1 MACLAI
7 VSSVSALLAFSAARG
22 MPAFEPALRRWG
34 AAMLCIVATAAG
46 LLIRPV
52 LPPALTVALP
62 HLLTVGAVALLAS
75 AADAL
80 QGPRTAVARAVWWVA
95 GGAAAALLGAQ
106 AWAAPH
112 GVVMAIGSG
121 GLALAFGLLGWMLS
135 AQLRLALHSLPA
147 WVLCLSSLAVAAAFA
162 LRVALA
168 GLGAQGTPGMPP
180 WLSGHPLLVVGV
192 TFVSI
197 GSQAFFS
204 VLHERQRAALRD
216 VYQRDSL
223 TGLYIRGEFFRR
235 AQAMLQEARPG
246 EAFAV
251 VMVDLDHF
259 KRINDTYGHIVG
271 DRVIAHAARLL
282 QASTRLHDV
291 AGRYGGE
298 EFCLLLRECDAEQAS
313 TFARR
318 LLRVAEQPVSLR
330 DGRSIAVT
338 LSVGYLAFEVDGRA
352 PSLELLVDRA
362 DQALLRAKAQ
372 GRNRAVD
379 AQALDDR
386 GQDVQR
392 AA

>member
-1 MACLAI
+1 
-7 VSSVSALLAFSAARG
+7 V
-22 MPAFEPALRRWG
+22 
-34 AAMLCIVATAAG
+34 
-46 LLIRPV
+46 
-52 LPPALTVALP
+52 
-62 HLLTVGAVALLAS
+62 
-75 AADAL
+75 
-80 QGPRTAVARAVWWVA
+80 
-95 GGAAAALLGAQ
+95 
-106 AWAAPH
+106 
-112 GVVMAIGSG
+112 
-121 GLALAFGLLGWMLS
+121 
-135 AQLRLALHSLPA
+135 PA
-147 WVLCLSSLAVAAAFA
+147 WVLCLSSVTVAAAFA
-162 LRVALA
+162 LRVVLIGLA
-168 GLGAQGTPGMPP
+168 PQGTPSMPP

-204 VLHERQRAALRD
+204 MLHERQRAALRD

-246 EAFAV
+246 DAFAV

-259 KRINDTYGHIVG
+259 KRINDTHGHIVG

-298 EFCLLLRECDAEQAS
+298 EFCLLLRECDAEQAR

-379 AQALDDR
+379 AQALDLQTGGASR
-386 GQDVQR
+386 TG
-392 AA
+392 